1 MKPRILVVDDEAS
14 LRELLRIVL
23 EGEGYTVCEAATYRE
38 AAATLAREAFDLVIC
53 DIVLPDGNGLDL
65 LRAHRA
71 SRPEAQ
77 FVMIT
82 AHSSPAHML
91 TSVREG
97 AVEYLSKP
105 FDVEELKLIVAK
117 QLAHRPGRPPIADQ
131 LEIAGESPAM
141 WPILERLPHIARS
154 DATVLI
160 TGESGT
166 GKELLARAIHA
177 ASARG
182 RHPFVPVNCGA
193 LPEGLLE
200 SELFGHVRGAFT
212 GAVRDNKGL
221 FQEATG
227 GTLFLDEIGDL
238 PLALQVKLLRALQ
251 ERQVRPVGGS
261 RELPIDVRVITATN
275 ADLRTLVDEGRFRED
290 LYFRINVIH
299 LEIPPLRQRR
309 EDIPALTRLFVERTC
324 ARFGLPPK
332 EIHRDAMTVL
342 LTYSWP
348 GNVRELEN
356 VIEQAVAM
364 ESSPLITVGSLPQ
377 RILGELAAA
386 PPRSTGMVLP
396 EEGLDLEAYTE
407 AVRRELMRQALE
419 RCRGVQKDAARLLRM
434 TYRAFRYHAEKYNLV
449 QQEEPQ

>member
-449 QQEEPQ
+449 QPEEPQ

>member
-1 MKPRILVVDDEAS
+1 MSGRILVVDDEAR

-23 EGEGYTVCEAATYRE
+23 EGEGYTVREAGTYRDAV
-38 AAATLAREAFDLVIC
+38 AALGSEPFDLVIC

-65 LRAHRA
+65 LRSHHPLL
-71 SRPEAQ
+71 PETH

-97 AVEYLSKP
+97 AVEYVSKP
-105 FDVEELKLIVAK
+105 FDVEELKLIIAK
-117 QLAHRPGRPPIADQ
+117 QLAHRRGRPAIVEE
-131 LEIAGESPAM
+131 LEISGESPAM
-141 WPILERLPHIARS
+141 WPILERIPQVARS
-154 DATVLI
+154 DATVLV

-177 ASARG
+177 ASPRG

-212 GAVRDNKGL
+212 GAVRDSKGL
-221 FQEATG
+221 FQEAAG
-227 GTLFLDEIGDL
+227 GTIFLDEIGEL

-251 ERQVRPVGGS
+251 DKRIRPVGGS
-261 RELPIDVRVITATN
+261 REVAIDTRVIAATN
-275 ADLRTLVDEGRFRED
+275 ADLTALIEQGRFRED

-299 LEIPPLRQRR
+299 LEVPPLRERR
-309 EDIPALTRLFVERTC
+309 EDIPVLTRLFVDRAC
-324 ARFGLPPK
+324 QRFALPRK

-342 LTYSWP
+342 CSYPWP

-364 ESSPLITVGSLPQ
+364 ESSSLITVSSLPE
-377 RILGELAAA
+377 RLFGGLETP
-386 PPRSTGMVLP
+386 PPRRPELELP
-396 EEGLDLEAYTE
+396 PGGLDLEAHTD
-407 AVRRELMRQALE
+407 AIRRELMRQALE
-419 RCRGVQKDAARLLRM
+419 RCGGVQKEAARLLRM
-434 TYRAFRYHAEKYNLV
+434 SYRAFRYHAEKYRLV
-449 QQEEPQ
+449 NPEETS